1 METQDLET
9 LMHVLRHGSF
19 ASAARDLGVD
29 PSSVSRAISSLEAE
43 LGVRLF
49 VRNTRRLALTEAGAA
64 FVERLGPM
72 LEELSM
78 AHSAALD
85 ATGTLQGRL
94 RVTVSNAFGVR
105 VISSLLP
112 SFCAAHP
119 QLELDF
125 VLGESPVDLISERID
140 VAVRV
145 GNLKDSS
152 LVAVPLR
159 SVRYHVV
166 ASPAWLKQ
174 QTEAPE
180 HPSQLASIAC
190 LCFSLPGFRDHWHF
204 DPKDGGEPLVVA
216 IRPRLVATNA
226 LILREAA
233 LSGLGP
239 TLLAD

>member
-1 METQDLET
+1 
-9 LMHVLRHGSF
+9 MHVLRHGSF

-29 PSSVSRAISSLEAE
+29 PSSVSRTVSALEAE

-49 VRNTRRLALTEAGAA
+49 VRNTRHLALTQAGSV
-64 FVERLGPM
+64 FVDRLGPM

-78 AHSAALD
+78 ARSAALD
-85 ATGTLQGRL
+85 TTGALQGRL

-105 VISSLLP
+105 VISPLLP

-119 QLELDF
+119 QLELDLI
-125 VLGESPVDLISERID
+125 LGESPVDLILERVD

-166 ASPAWLKQ
+166 ASSAWLQ
-174 QTEAPE
+174 RQGDATG
-180 HPSQLASIAC
+180 HPSQLASIPC

-204 DPKDGGEPLVVA
+204 APKEGGDPQVAGDSPPNRVYQCSDPARGGPF
-216 IRPRLVATNA
+216 RPRAGTA
-226 LILREAA
+226 G
-233 LSGLGP
+233 GL
-239 TLLAD
+239 DDRR